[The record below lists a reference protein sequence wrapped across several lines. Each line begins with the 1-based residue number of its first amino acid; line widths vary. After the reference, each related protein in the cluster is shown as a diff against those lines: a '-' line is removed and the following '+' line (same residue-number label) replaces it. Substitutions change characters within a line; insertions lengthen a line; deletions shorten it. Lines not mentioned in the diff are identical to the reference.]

1 MLRDRGDSL
10 GWFFA
15 LLAFTVLWMTISL
28 VTLLAA
34 PGPGRVVGAVFT
46 TAGMVLVVITAKRFR
61 VVRSWH
67 PGELILAEWPLT
79 LGCRREVRFRRR
91 RRGRS
96 LGEMFTLEAELQL
109 KEIAT
114 YQQGTNTH
122 TVTRVVRRHPVP
134 VYQTG
139 IPSGIAA
146 DLRLELPADWVPTI
160 SLPNN
165 RVESWVAVEA
175 PGMDGSE
182 FQLDVAPRVGR

>member
-1 MLRDRGDSL
+1 MLRDRSDSL

-28 VTLLAA
+28 VALLAA
-34 PGPGRVVGAVFT
+34 SGPGRIVGAVFT
-46 TAGMVLVVITAKRFR
+46 AAGMVLVVITGRRFG

-67 PGELILAEWPLT
+67 PGELLLADWPLS
-79 LGCRREVRFRRR
+79 LGSRLEVRFRRR

-96 LGEMFTLEAELQL
+96 LGEVFTLEAELQL

-134 VYQTG
+134 LYQTG
-139 IPSGIAA
+139 IASGIAA
-146 DLRLELPADWVPTI
+146 DLRIELPADWVPTI

-165 RVESWVAVEA
+165 RVESWIAVEA
-175 PGMDGSE
+175 AGMDGSS
-182 FQLDVAPRVGR
+182 FQLDIAPRVGR